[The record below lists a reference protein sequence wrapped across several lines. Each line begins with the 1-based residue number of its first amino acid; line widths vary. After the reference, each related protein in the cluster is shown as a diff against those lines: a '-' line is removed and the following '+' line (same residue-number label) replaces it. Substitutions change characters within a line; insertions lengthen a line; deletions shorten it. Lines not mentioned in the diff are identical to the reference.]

1 MEIFQQK
8 QQMRGQAL
16 GLIETRG
23 YAPLVMAV
31 DGALKAA
38 QVVLTTKTLVGGGLA
53 NATVRGDVGSVRA
66 ALEAAGAIINQM
78 GADGMTHVIARP
90 DASIWAL
97 LEKDGLRVN
106 DPPPDPGTGPM
117 GPAEPPAVRP
127 DPGPPATRAESG
139 APTVKPESEPPVFRA
154 ESEVPAIKT
163 EAGLPVVQKLSAPSP
178 GPAALPEKSDGPK
191 AAKSP
196 GKPKK
201 PRKTTKK

>member
-1 MEIFQQK
+1 MEILRQI
-8 QQMRGQAL
+8 RGQAL

-106 DPPPDPGTGPM
+106 DPPEPGDGPK

-127 DPGPPATRAESG
+127 DSGPPATRAESG
-139 APTVKPESEPPVFRA
+139 APTVKPESEPPVSRA
-154 ESEVPAIKT
+154 ESEVPALKT
-163 EAGLPVVQKLSAPSP
+163 EAGLPVVQKPSAPNP
-178 GPAALPEKSDGPK
+178 DPAAKTPEKSQGPE